1 MGSIWNDT
9 PIVRPA
15 KGFDSSKAEQTPASR
30 FMRDRI
36 RLDSLSPKFLERLIN
51 WQEHTGFL
59 LDQTTI
65 CLALGANGCN
75 VHPT

>member
-15 KGFDSSKAEQTPASR
+15 KGFDSSEGGADPCQQIHAGSDP
-30 FMRDRI
+30 
-36 RLDSLSPKFLERLIN
+36 LDSLSPKFLERLIN